1 MRFSLTVA
9 SVLAAA
15 GLVSAT
21 REFISTCPLARPV
34 VGARLTLITQTPPA
48 LEARRGELA
57 ILEPDNNAYIGTPFA
72 FQYIDNVSP
81 AVPSPT
87 HRAYGCR
94 RD

>member
-1 MRFSLTVA
+1 MPPVSSFSP
-9 SVLAAA
+9 
-15 GLVSAT
+15 T
-21 REFISTCPLARPV
+21 RPIV
-34 VGARLTLITQTPPA
+34 VGAKLTLITQTPPA